1 MLKKG
6 EIRESAMTDGLILLA
21 FLAVI
26 AAALT
31 VRFRRRLGIASTG
44 RTWLVVI
51 AWAFVLGLVLWVASW
66 PSR

>member
-1 MLKKG
+1 
-6 EIRESAMTDGLILLA
+6 MTDGFILLA

-31 VRFRRRLGIASTG
+31 VRFRRKLGLQSTG

>member
-1 MLKKG
+1 
-6 EIRESAMTDGLILLA
+6 MTDGLILLA

-31 VRFRRRLGIASTG
+31 VRFRRRLGLASTG

>member
-1 MLKKG
+1 
-6 EIRESAMTDGLILLA
+6 MTDGLILLA
-21 FLAVI
+21 FLAVL
-26 AAALT
+26 AAVLT

-66 PSR
+66 PSK